1 MSYSS
6 FDFPHTHFYDS
17 DLREVLAKLKFLL
30 DEYDKLVNDIA
41 DLNEWREQHQ
51 GEYEE
56 LVRRV
61 EGIENEINTFETR
74 ITELFA
80 ELDRALHE
88 DFEELKAET
97 EQELDETIEE
107 FKVMYE
113 QLRRQI
119 EIDIANMKYEISQLA
134 LELRMAIANFRDEM
148 IEYVDERF
156 DLFIQS
162 LPDYEKLIVR
172 NPVTGT
178 QTTVQQ
184 ALDDLYGAFNVFG
197 LTAKQFDS
205 LGLTAQQ
212 FDDYGLTAAEFD
224 SMGYKLLGY
233 PDPTYYMLDPFTGEM
248 ALVKDVVMKL
258 FGLHAGGLTV
268 NEFEALELT
277 CEEFDAKETTAF
289 NFDFYGISA

>member
-51 GEYEE
+51 DEYEE

-61 EGIENEINTFETR
+61 ESIENEINTFETR

-88 DFEELKAET
+88 DFEELKDET
-97 EQELDETIEE
+97 RQELDETIEE

-119 EIDIANMKYEISQLA
+119 KIDLANMKYEINQLA
-134 LELRMAIANFRDEM
+134 LELRLAIASFRDEM

-156 DLFIQS
+156 DLFIQT

-212 FDDYGLTAAEFD
+212 FDNYGLTAAEFD

-233 PDPTYYMLDPFTGEM
+233 PDPTYYMIDPFTGEIS
-248 ALVKDVVMKL
+248 LVKDVVMRL

-268 NEFEALELT
+268 DEFEALELT
-277 CEEFDAKETTAF
+277 CEEFDVKETTAF

>member
-1 MSYSS
+1 MSYST
-6 FDFPHTHFYDS
+6 FDFPNTHFYDS

-30 DEYDKLVNDIA
+30 DEYDKLVSDIA

-51 GEYEE
+51 NEYEE

-61 EGIENEINTFETR
+61 DSIENEINTFETR

-97 EQELDETIEE
+97 RQELDETIEE

-119 EIDIANMKYEISQLA
+119 EIDIANMKYEINQLA
-134 LELRMAIANFRDEM
+134 LELRLAIADFRGEM

-156 DLFIQS
+156 DLFIQT

-212 FDDYGLTAAEFD
+212 FDNYGLTAAEFD

-233 PDPTYYMLDPFTGEM
+233 PDPTYYMIDPFTGEL

-258 FGLHAGGLTV
+258 FGLHAGGLTAE
-268 NEFEALELT
+268 EFDALELT
-277 CEEFDAKETTAF
+277 CDEFDAKETTAF

>member
-1 MSYSS
+1 MSYTG
-6 FDFPHTHFYDS
+6 FDFPHTHYYDS
-17 DLREVLAKLKFLL
+17 DLREVLAKLKILL
-30 DEYDKLVNDIA
+30 DEYDSLVNGLA
-41 DLNEWREQHQ
+41 ELNEWRIEHE

-61 EGIENEINTFETR
+61 AAVENEIATFEQHV
-74 ITELFA
+74 TETFA
-80 ELDRALHE
+80 ELDRAIHE

-97 EQELDETIEE
+97 REELDETIAE

-113 QLRRQI
+113 QLKREI
-119 EIDIANMKYEISQLA
+119 EIDVANMKYEISQLS
-134 LELRMAIANFRDEM
+134 LELREAITDFRVEM
-148 IEYVDERF
+148 VEYINERF

-172 NPVTGT
+172 NPVTGL

-184 ALDDLYGAFNVFG
+184 ALDDLYSSFNVFG
-197 LTAKQFDS
+197 LTARQFDS
-205 LGLTAQQ
+205 LELTAKE
-212 FDDYGLTAAEFD
+212 FDDYGLTAHEFD

-233 PDPTYYMLDPFTGEM
+233 PDPTYYMIDPFTGTK

-258 FGLHAGGLTV
+258 FGLHAGGLTAE
-268 NEFEALELT
+268 EFDALELT

-289 NFDFYGISA
+289 DFDFYGISA

>member
-30 DEYDKLVNDIA
+30 EEYDKLVNDIA
-41 DLNEWREQHQ
+41 DLNEWREHHQ

-56 LVRRV
+56 LLRRV
-61 EGIENEINTFETR
+61 ESIENEINTFETK

-97 EQELDETIEE
+97 RQELDETIEE

-119 EIDIANMKYEISQLA
+119 EIDIANMKYEINQLA
-134 LELRMAIANFRDEM
+134 LELRLAIANFRDEM

-156 DLFIQS
+156 DLFIQT

-233 PDPTYYMLDPFTGEM
+233 PDPTYYMLDPFTGEIV
-248 ALVKDVVMKL
+248 LVKDVVMKL
-258 FGLHAGGLTV
+258 FALHAATV
-268 NEFEALELT
+268 TAAFFDALELT
-277 CEEFDAKETTAF
+277 CDEFDAKELTAF
-289 NFDFYGISA
+289 EFDFNGISA

>member
-1 MSYSS
+1 MSFTG
-6 FDFPHTHFYDS
+6 FDFPHTHYYDS
-17 DLREVLAKLKFLL
+17 DLREVLDKLNFLL
-30 DEYDKLVNDIA
+30 KEYDSLVEDIA
-41 DLNEWREQHQ
+41 ELNEWRQTHQ

-61 EGIENEINTFETR
+61 TAVENEIDTFEQR
-74 ITELFA
+74 VTEMFA
-80 ELDRALHE
+80 ELDKAIHE

-97 EQELDETIEE
+97 REELDETIEE

-113 QLRRQI
+113 QLKREI
-119 EIDIANMKYEISQLA
+119 EIDVANMKYEIGQLE
-134 LELRMAIANFRDEM
+134 LELRQAITDFRVEM
-148 IEYVDERF
+148 VEYVNERF

-184 ALDDLYGAFNVFG
+184 ALDDLYGSFNVFG
-197 LTAKQFDS
+197 LTARQFDS
-205 LGLTAQQ
+205 LELTAQE
-212 FDDYGLTAAEFD
+212 FDNYGLTAYEFD

-233 PDPTYYMLDPFTGEM
+233 PDPTYYMIDPFTGTK

-258 FGLHAGGLTV
+258 YGLHAGGLTAE
-268 NEFEALELT
+268 EFDALELT

>member
-61 EGIENEINTFETR
+61 ESIENEINTFEAR

-97 EQELDETIEE
+97 RQELDETIEE

-119 EIDIANMKYEISQLA
+119 EIDIANMKYEINQLA
-134 LELRMAIANFRDEM
+134 LELRLAIANFRDEM

-156 DLFIQS
+156 DLFIKN
-162 LPDYEKLIVR
+162 LLIA
-172 NPVTGT
+172 N
-178 QTTVQQ
+178 
-184 ALDDLYGAFNVFG
+184 
-197 LTAKQFDS
+197 
-205 LGLTAQQ
+205 
-212 FDDYGLTAAEFD
+212 
-224 SMGYKLLGY
+224 
-233 PDPTYYMLDPFTGEM
+233 
-248 ALVKDVVMKL
+248 
-258 FGLHAGGLTV
+258 
-268 NEFEALELT
+268 
-277 CEEFDAKETTAF
+277 
-289 NFDFYGISA
+289 

>member
-61 EGIENEINTFETR
+61 ESIENEINTFEAR

-97 EQELDETIEE
+97 RQELDETIEE

-119 EIDIANMKYEISQLA
+119 EIDIANMKYEINQLA
-134 LELRMAIANFRDEM
+134 LELRLAIANFRDEM

-156 DLFIQS
+156 DLFIQT

-212 FDDYGLTAAEFD
+212 FDAYELTAGEFD

-233 PDPTYYMLDPFTGEM
+233 PDPTYYMLDPFTGELT
-248 ALVKDVVMKL
+248 LVKDVVMKL
-258 FGLHAGGLTV
+258 FALHAATV
-268 NEFEALELT
+268 TAAFFDALELT
-277 CEEFDAKETTAF
+277 CDEFDTKELTAF
-289 NFDFYGISA
+289 EFDFNGISA

>member
-6 FDFPHTHFYDS
+6 FDFPNTHFYDS

-61 EGIENEINTFETR
+61 ETIENEISTFETR

-88 DFEELKAET
+88 DFEELEAET
-97 EQELDETIEE
+97 RQELDETIEE

-119 EIDIANMKYEISQLA
+119 EIDLANMKYEINQLA
-134 LELRMAIANFRDEM
+134 LELRLAIANFRDEM

-156 DLFIQS
+156 DLFIQT

-184 ALDDLYGAFNVFG
+184 ALDDLYSAFNVFG

-212 FDDYGLTAAEFD
+212 FDDYELTAAEFD

-233 PDPTYYMLDPFTGEM
+233 PDPTYYMLDPFTGEIT
-248 ALVKDVVMKL
+248 LVKDVVMKL
-258 FGLHAGGLTV
+258 FGLHAATV
-268 NEFEALELT
+268 TAAFFDALELT
-277 CEEFDAKETTAF
+277 CDEFDAKELTAF
-289 NFDFYGISA
+289 EFDFNGISA

>member
-1 MSYSS
+1 
-6 FDFPHTHFYDS
+6 
-17 DLREVLAKLKFLL
+17 
-30 DEYDKLVNDIA
+30 
-41 DLNEWREQHQ
+41 
-51 GEYEE
+51 
-56 LVRRV
+56 
-61 EGIENEINTFETR
+61 
-74 ITELFA
+74 
-80 ELDRALHE
+80 
-88 DFEELKAET
+88 
-97 EQELDETIEE
+97 
-107 FKVMYE
+107 
-113 QLRRQI
+113 
-119 EIDIANMKYEISQLA
+119 MKQLA
-134 LELRMAIANFRDEM
+134 IASFRDEM

-156 DLFIQS
+156 DLFIQT

-212 FDDYGLTAAEFD
+212 FDNYGLTAAEFD

-233 PDPTYYMLDPFTGEM
+233 PDPTYYMIDPFTGEIS
-248 ALVKDVVMKL
+248 LVKDVVMRL

-268 NEFEALELT
+268 DEFEALELT
-277 CEEFDAKETTAF
+277 CEEFDVKETTAF

>member
-30 DEYDKLVNDIA
+30 DEYDKLVSDIA

-61 EGIENEINTFETR
+61 DSIENEINTFEAR

-97 EQELDETIEE
+97 RQELDETIEE

-119 EIDIANMKYEISQLA
+119 EIDIANMKYEINQLA
-134 LELRMAIANFRDEM
+134 LELRLAIADFRGEM
-148 IEYVDERF
+148 IDYVDERF
-156 DLFIQS
+156 DLFIQT

-212 FDDYGLTAAEFD
+212 FDNYGLTAAEFD

-233 PDPTYYMLDPFTGEM
+233 PDPTYYMIDPFTGEL

-258 FGLHAGGLTV
+258 FGLHAGGLTAE
-268 NEFEALELT
+268 EFDALELT
-277 CEEFDAKETTAF
+277 CDEFDAKETTAF